1 MHGIIAGMLEQIR
14 RNRRLGTVVLV
25 GCIVLWLVALLAG
38 VQVRALPVT
47 VPVLA
52 TASAAAAQDVLDH
65 TVCSAV
71 AEGLDGAADA
81 LQAVAPSGA
90 PASPAHAGHASDGA
104 DSIHVA
110 DGMAARAE
118 DAAHEGHQGH
128 HGPDCLLCIALS
140 PPAAVAVVVYRPPV
154 PRQGLD
160 WRAPAQ
166 QPPSL
171 LAAAPLPA
179 RGPPA
184 SLHA

>member
-1 MHGIIAGMLEQIR
+1 MLEQIR
-14 RNRRLGTVVLV
+14 RNRRLGTVVLWL
-25 GCIVLWLVALLAG
+25 CAALWLVALLAG
-38 VQVRALPVT
+38 VRARAMPLPA
-47 VPVLA
+47 P
-52 TASAAAAQDVLDH
+52 TAAVALHPTPHAAPHGAAAAADP
-65 TVCSAV
+65 APP
-71 AEGLDGAADA
+71 AGAAVQ
-81 LQAVAPSGA
+81 QAAA
-90 PASPAHAGHASDGA
+90 AMDTAHPAA
-104 DSIHVA
+104 
-110 DGMAARAE
+110 
-118 DAAHEGHQGH
+118 DAAHESAHASTQEHDGH

-184 SLHA
+184 PFHA